1 MDSRVSDSPT
11 DADRYP
17 TLTEDGR
24 RILDFLRE
32 HPHAPI
38 YRNQSGNR
46 LTAEDLEAV
55 AAHAR
60 QLGPPPAV
68 GPVPDWIAPF
78 LEQVFAQV
86 PRYRALGGPP
96 TRLADVAPVGRGDL
110 AADIAGFVPDD
121 VPIDRLI
128 NFQTT
133 GTTGHPL
140 LIPSHPQVAGRY
152 LAFHKR
158 ALGRFGI
165 APTYGSGQVGVV
177 IIGHQQP
184 CFTYVSVT
192 PAMGDSGLAKI
203 NLHPN
208 DWRDPADRA
217 RYVDA
222 LQPEFIAGDP
232 LSFAELLEL
241 DISWRPRAL
250 LSVAMMLSEGLR
262 NQLEHRFACPVL
274 DLYSMNEV
282 GPIGVY
288 DPGLGGHVLLQD
300 RLWIEILDE
309 HDQPL
314 PDGARG
320 EIAVTGGFNFCLP
333 LVRYRTGD
341 HGALATIGG
350 ERVITGL
357 EGRTPVR
364 FRDCAGTWHNNVEVT
379 HALRPLPIAQ
389 FRLHQDADGGLRFGL
404 AERSMAS
411 APAALAA
418 LERLFGGTPIT
429 LEMMPDG
436 GKALQYTSDLE
447 RAPAS

>member
-1 MDSRVSDSPT
+1 MDPRVSDTPT

-17 TLTEDGR
+17 TLTAEGR
-24 RILDFLRE
+24 RILDFMRE

-46 LTAEDLEAV
+46 LTAEDLDALAE
-55 AAHAR
+55 HAR
-60 QLGPPPAV
+60 QLGPPPAA
-68 GPVPDWIAPF
+68 GSTPDWIDGF
-78 LEQVFAQV
+78 LERAFAQV
-86 PRYRALGGPP
+86 PHYRALGAPP
-96 TRLADVAPVGRGDL
+96 KRLADVAPVGRGDL
-110 AADIAGFVPDD
+110 AADIARFVPDD
-121 VPIDRLI
+121 VPTDRLI

-158 ALGRFGI
+158 ALARFGI
-165 APTYGSGQVGVV
+165 APEYGSGQVGVV

-184 CFTYVSVT
+184 CFTYLSVT

-203 NLHPN
+203 NLHPD
-208 DWRDPADRA
+208 DWRDPEDRG
-217 RYVDA
+217 RYIDA

-232 LSFAELLEL
+232 LSFAELLAI
-241 DISWRPRAL
+241 DTGWRPRAL

-262 NQLEHRFACPVL
+262 RQLEQRFACPVL

-288 DPGLGGHVLLQD
+288 DPERGGHVLLQD
-300 RLWIEILDE
+300 RLWVEIIDDQ
-309 HDQPL
+309 DQPL
-314 PDGARG
+314 PDGERG

-341 HGALATIGG
+341 QGALATIGG
-350 ERVITGL
+350 ERIIIGL
-357 EGRTPVR
+357 EGRTPIR
-364 FRDCAGTWHNNVEVT
+364 FRDAAGHWHNNVEVT

-389 FRLHQDADGGLRFGL
+389 FRLHQNADGGLVFGL
-404 AERSMAS
+404 AERSMTT

-436 GKALQYTSDLE
+436 GKAVQYTSDLE
-447 RAPAS
+447 SLPAS